1 METIGRHLEE
11 LRLYP
16 LKWFDYRALS
26 PEGCDLL
33 FVSEWLQVHARYEER
48 EKFCVDLDREGR
60 EVLPQPWRNVL
71 AMRYDPAFRGL
82 MHRLR
87 LLCDRKGYRYDR
99 WWSFAYQVLM
109 DNSVRNL
116 AGVFLE
122 FSTSSFKS
130 SVVELCNEHLDQ
142 FIEFS
147 LYISRANYTG
157 AAWQREYF
165 GYIRKEV
172 EKRYPNKWREFLDKL
187 ERCGSYVE
195 VSGGRNDG

>member
-1 METIGRHLEE
+1 MKTIGEHLEE

-16 LKWFDYRALS
+16 LKWFDYRPLS
-26 PEGCDLL
+26 PEGCDLV
-33 FVSEWLQVHARYEER
+33 FISEWLQVHSRYEER

-60 EVLPQPWRNVL
+60 EVLPHPWRNVL
-71 AMRYDPAFRGL
+71 SMRYDQAFRGL
-82 MHRLR
+82 MRRLR
-87 LLCDRKGYRYDR
+87 RLCDRKGYRYDR
-99 WWSFAYQVLM
+99 WWSFAYEVLS
-109 DNSVRNL
+109 NSPARNF
-116 AGVFLE
+116 AGILSE
-122 FSTSSFKS
+122 FAATQFKS

-165 GYIRKEV
+165 AYIRKEV
-172 EKRYPNKWREFLDKL
+172 EKRYPRKWREFLDRL

-195 VSGGRNDG
+195 VCEQ